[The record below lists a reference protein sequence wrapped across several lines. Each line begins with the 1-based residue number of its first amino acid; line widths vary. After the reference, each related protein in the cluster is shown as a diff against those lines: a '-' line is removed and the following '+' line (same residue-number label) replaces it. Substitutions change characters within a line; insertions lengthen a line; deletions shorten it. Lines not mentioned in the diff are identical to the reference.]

1 MSSADPASGPKASLR
16 GLALQSIAHGLS
28 HQCELA
34 VDPADHPESWRAPG
48 ACFITL
54 RIDGRLRGCTGSL
67 EATRPLVIDVV
78 KNAYRTAFDDPRF
91 APVTRDEL
99 PLLEVKVSVL
109 SAPEPFPV
117 ESEADLLSRLRPGVD
132 GLILLEDDQRA
143 TFLPSVWESLRNP
156 SDFLDALREKAGL
169 PPGYWSPTL
178 RFERYTATDGG

>member
-1 MSSADPASGPKASLR
+1 MTESPHASQRTCGAGS
-16 GLALQSIAHGLS
+16 
-28 HQCELA
+28 
-34 VDPADHPESWRAPG
+34 VHPG
-48 ACFITL
+48 
-54 RIDGRLRGCTGSL
+54 
-67 EATRPLVIDVV
+67 
-78 KNAYRTAFDDPRF
+78 
-91 APVTRDEL
+91 
-99 PLLEVKVSVL
+99 
-109 SAPEPFPV
+109 V